1 MIFCAG
7 NKIYQNAILF
17 FELFP
22 FDSCDVFDHKL
33 WPKAEFIILVDAM
46 TKGLASPPA
55 KRFKS

>member
-1 MIFCAG
+1 M
-7 NKIYQNAILF
+7 KIYQNAILF
-17 FELFP
+17 FAIFP